1 MGTDKAARDPITEAA
16 GKAESGKVGTSAAR
30 ESFSLSS
37 AELAALETSFNL
49 RRELAKHREQELF
62 GVLTGDLNEE
72 ERLALEWLYAH
83 MPINDLADYDG
94 ELFLSHV
101 RQALETRRRMP
112 WGARVPDELF
122 LHYVLPP
129 RINNER
135 IEDYRGVIAGELEER
150 VRNLTMAE
158 AVLETNYWCYEKAT
172 YTGSDAR
179 TISPLG
185 LMRSAKGRCGEE
197 STLATAALRSIGIPA
212 RQCYTPRWAHVDDN
226 HAWVEA
232 WADGAWHYIGACE
245 PEPALDRG
253 WFDGPARRAMLVHTR
268 VSSGYAG
275 PEPITVGGG
284 AHTEINLLSN
294 YAPTRKLHV
303 RVADRFGRPAG
314 GAKVQFQLY
323 NYAELHPIA
332 EITADGQGSV
342 SFVTGFGD
350 LVVRAAQGGFWGETT
365 VRGFGASTP
374 EENAELV
381 LDQEGQPEGAVDI
394 DLTPPGEL
402 AADPEAEG
410 QALSEAALER
420 HREKVAEGERI
431 RAAYERTFAGEAEA
445 NALAAKTGLDAKR
458 TLRVLEDARGN
469 VEAIA
474 AFLEDH
480 APRFGE
486 WPLRLLES
494 LTAKDLI
501 DSDRRTL
508 DDHLLHGLEALADYA
523 PELDLGSPAARAGG
537 EEADGNAAPLPED
550 LAHVL
555 NPRVRWER
563 LAPYRGALRAAF
575 SAEQR
580 AAFRADPRTLAR
592 YVAANRTVRGEL
604 TPVPGK
610 ASPAGTWAL
619 KTGDRESVEIL
630 LIALCRSF
638 GIPARLHPADQRPQ
652 ALVGGEWTDLE
663 RPTDIGRQSATEE
676 ADESSPREAR
686 NEGSGSSSAASDP
699 STAHPAVSLLGSAGL
714 DAPKSAS
721 AEADPADP
729 ARQPSAAA
737 AAAVPPSGGGGTL
750 RLLRG
755 AAAEA
760 APVSVEAAYRE
771 NFTLARLENGFYATL
786 EYPFREKDVYDR
798 PFELQAGDYRM
809 TTGIRLQDGRVL
821 GRLLY
826 FKIEPGAET
835 QLEPLFRQPEEA
847 VPVLGAA
854 PGDAPLLRTGVET
867 ASLAEL
873 AGSRGALVAWIDPR
887 LEPTR
892 HLLREAGES
901 RTELE
906 AAGRPLIL
914 ILQSD
919 SPVNAVED
927 RASGNAEEAGAKLPP
942 EVASF
947 VPKPLPSG
955 TVFAYDRFGEALNA
969 MKAACPPPG
978 TEYPHLFVLDES
990 LNVRYAESGYKPG
1003 SCGEALQVLRSVTD

>member
-1 MGTDKAARDPITEAA
+1 MRTDKTEREALA
-16 GKAESGKVGTSAAR
+16 EANGAAESGKVETSAAR

-37 AELAALETSFNL
+37 AELSALEASFTL
-49 RRELAKHREQELF
+49 RRELAQHREQALF
-62 GVLTGDLNEE
+62 GVLTDDLGEE

-101 RQALETRRRMP
+101 RHALETRRRMP
-112 WGARVPDELF
+112 WGANVPDELF

-150 VRNLTMAE
+150 VRHLSTAA

-232 WADGAWHYIGACE
+232 WVDGAWHYIGACE

-268 VSSGYAG
+268 VSAGYAG
-275 PEPITVGGG
+275 PEPITVSGG
-284 AHTEINLLSN
+284 AHTEINLLAN
-294 YAPTRKLHV
+294 YAPTRTLHI
-303 RVADRFGRPAG
+303 RVSDRFGFPAG

-332 EITADGQGSV
+332 EIPADGEGRV

-365 VRGFGASTP
+365 VRGFGASSA
-374 EENAELV
+374 EEHTELV
-381 LDQEGQPEGAVDI
+381 LDQAGQPEGALDL
-394 DLTPPGEL
+394 DLTPPKEL
-402 AADPEAEG
+402 AADPDTEEAG
-410 QALSEAALER
+410 ALSEEALER
-420 HREKVAEGERI
+420 HRERVAEGERI

-445 NALAAKTGLDAKR
+445 NASAAKTGLNAKR
-458 TLRVLEDARGN
+458 VLRVLEDARGN
-469 VEAIA
+469 AEAIA
-474 AFLEDH
+474 AFLEAH
-480 APRFGE
+480 APRLGE
-486 WPLRLLES
+486 RPLRLLES

-523 PELDLGSPAARAGG
+523 PELDPGSPAAAAGD
-537 EEADGNAAPLPED
+537 EETDGSAAPLPED

-563 LAPYRGALRAAF
+563 LAPYRAALRAAF

-592 YVAANRTVRGEL
+592 YVAANWTVRGEL

-619 KTGDRESVEIL
+619 KTGDRESIEIL
-630 LIALCRSF
+630 LIAFCRSF

-652 ALVGGEWTDLE
+652 ALIGGEWSDLE
-663 RPTDIGRQSATEE
+663 RPAEGGRQSATYGA
-676 ADESSPREAR
+676 ADSAPLEAR
-686 NEGSGSSSAASDP
+686 SEEGGLSPAASNSSAA
-699 STAHPAVSLLGSAGL
+699 HPAAPLSASAGL
-714 DAPKSAS
+714 DAPESVSADL
-721 AEADPADP
+721 ADPLRRPETFASP
-729 ARQPSAAA
+729 AA
-737 AAAVPPSGGGGTL
+737 PPSYSGTL

-755 AAAEA
+755 AADEA
-760 APVSVEAAYRE
+760 GSASVEAAYRE
-771 NFTLARLENGFYATL
+771 NFTLARLERGFYTTL

-809 TTGIRLQDGRVL
+809 TTGIRLQSGRVL
-821 GRLLY
+821 GRLFH
-826 FKIEPGAET
+826 FKIEPNVET
-835 QLEPLFRQPEEA
+835 TLEPAFRRPEKT

-854 PGDAPLLRTGVET
+854 PGDTRLLLTGGET
-867 ASLAEL
+867 ATLAAL

-906 AAGRPLIL
+906 AAGRPLVL

-919 SPVNAVED
+919 LLAD
-927 RASGNAEEAGAKLPP
+927 AAENSAAPSAKEAQAELPP

-947 VPKPLPSG
+947 VPKPLPSE
-955 TVFAYDRFGEALNA
+955 TVFVYDRLGESLSA